1 MDIMDELAGLNVYK
15 KNKFIQIENS
25 FVNNCQ
31 YSIYEKMVYIS
42 LCTYAMDKNNC
53 YPSQS
58 TIAKNLNVSRTMVIK
73 AMQGL
78 EEKNGLL
85 IINRKA
91 ESNRKISNLYIL
103 SEIDPSSGMFM
114 PESLRKFKQYKNIIA
129 VIKGK

>member
-1 MDIMDELAGLNVYK
+1 MNIMDELAGLNVYK
-15 KNKFIQIENS
+15 KNRFIQIENS
-25 FVNNCQ
+25 FINNSQ

-78 EEKNGLL
+78 EEKGGLL

-103 SEIDPSSGMFM
+103 AEIDACTGIFISG
-114 PESLRKFKQYKNIIA
+114 SLEEFKQYKNKIV

>member
-15 KNKFIQIENS
+15 KNRFIQIENS
-25 FVNNCQ
+25 FINNCQ
-31 YSIYEKMVYIS
+31 YSIYEKMIYIS

-78 EEKNGLL
+78 EEKGGLL

-103 SEIDPSSGMFM
+103 AEIDACTGIFMSG
-114 PESLRKFKQYKNIIA
+114 SLEEFKQYKNKIV

>member
-1 MDIMDELAGLNVYK
+1 MATMDELAGLNVYK
-15 KNKFIQIENS
+15 KNRFIQIENS
-25 FVNNCQ
+25 FINNSQ

-58 TIAKNLNVSRTMVIK
+58 KIAKNLNISRTMVIK

-103 SEIDPSSGMFM
+103 AEIDACTGIFIS
-114 PESLRKFKQYKNIIA
+114 ESLEEFKQYKNKIV

>member
-1 MDIMDELAGLNVYK
+1 MNIMDELAGLNVYK
-15 KNKFIQIENS
+15 KNRFIQIENS
-25 FVNNCQ
+25 FINNSQ

-78 EEKNGLL
+78 EEKGGLL

-103 SEIDPSSGMFM
+103 AEIDACTGIFISG
-114 PESLRKFKQYKNIIA
+114 SLKEFKPYKDKKV

>member
-1 MDIMDELAGLNVYK
+1 MDELAGLNVYK
-15 KNKFIQIENS
+15 KNRFIQIENF
-25 FVNNCQ
+25 FVNNCK
-31 YSIYEKMVYIS
+31 YSIYEKMVYMS

-53 YPSQS
+53 YPSQT
-58 TIAKNLNVSRTMVIK
+58 TIAKNLSISRTMVIK

-85 IINRKA
+85 IINRKT

-103 SEIDPSSGMFM
+103 AEIDACTGIFISG
-114 PESLRKFKQYKNIIA
+114 SLEEFKQYKNKIV

>member
-15 KNKFIQIENS
+15 KNRFIQIENS
-25 FVNNCQ
+25 FINNSQ

-42 LCTYAMDKNNC
+42 LCTYTMDKNNC
-53 YPSQS
+53 YPSQT
-58 TIAKNLNVSRTMVIK
+58 TIAKNLNISRTMVIK

-78 EEKNGLL
+78 EQKDGLL

-103 SEIDPSSGMFM
+103 AEIDACTGIFISG
-114 PESLRKFKQYKNIIA
+114 SLEEFKQYKNKIVI
-129 VIKGK
+129 IKGK

>member
-1 MDIMDELAGLNVYK
+1 MDIMDELAALNVYK
-15 KNKFIQIENS
+15 KNRFIQIENS
-25 FVNNCQ
+25 FINNSQ
-31 YSIYEKMVYIS
+31 YNIYEKMVYIS

-78 EEKNGLL
+78 EEKGGLL

-103 SEIDPSSGMFM
+103 AEVDACTGIFI
-114 PESLRKFKQYKNIIA
+114 PESLKEFKQYKNKIV

>member
-15 KNKFIQIENS
+15 KNRFIQIENS
-25 FVNNCQ
+25 FINNCQ
-31 YSIYEKMVYIS
+31 YSIYEKMVYMS

-103 SEIDPSSGMFM
+103 SEIDADSGMFI
-114 PESLRKFKQYKNIIA
+114 PESLKEFKPYKDKIV

>member
-1 MDIMDELAGLNVYK
+1 MDIMNELAGFNVYK
-15 KNKFIQIENS
+15 KNRFIQIENS
-25 FVNNCQ
+25 FINNPQ
-31 YSIYEKMVYIS
+31 YSIYEKMVYMS

-58 TIAKNLNVSRTMVIK
+58 TIAANLSISRTMVIK

-103 SEIDPSSGMFM
+103 AEIDTCTEIIISG
-114 PESLRKFKQYKNIIA
+114 SLEEFKQYKNKTV

>member
-1 MDIMDELAGLNVYK
+1 MDIMDELATLNVYK
-15 KNKFIQIENS
+15 KNRFIQIENS
-25 FVNNCQ
+25 FINNSQ
-31 YSIYEKMVYIS
+31 YSIYEKMVYMS

-53 YPSQS
+53 YPSQT

-78 EEKNGLL
+78 EEKGGLL

-103 SEIDPSSGMFM
+103 SEIDLGSGMFIA
-114 PESLRKFKQYKNIIA
+114 ESLKEFKQYKNKIV

>member
-1 MDIMDELAGLNVYK
+1 MDIMDELAALNVYK

-25 FVNNCQ
+25 FVNNRQ

-53 YPSQS
+53 YPSQT
-58 TIAKNLNVSRTMVIK
+58 TIAKNLSISRTMVIK

-91 ESNRKISNLYIL
+91 ESNRKVSNLYIL
-103 SEIDPSSGMFM
+103 ADIDNNTGEFIKDSIKEF
-114 PESLRKFKQYKNIIA
+114 EQYKGKEV

>member
-1 MDIMDELAGLNVYK
+1 MDIMNELAGLNVYK
-15 KNKFIQIENS
+15 KNRFIQIENS
-25 FVNNCQ
+25 FINNSQ
-31 YSIYEKMVYIS
+31 YSVYEKMVYMS
-42 LCTYAMDKNNC
+42 LCTYAMNKNNC

-58 TIAKNLNVSRTMVIK
+58 KIAKNLNISRTMAIK

-103 SEIDPSSGMFM
+103 SEIDPCSGMFIE
-114 PESLRKFKQYKNIIA
+114 ESLKEFMQYKNKI
-129 VIKGK
+129 VTIKGK

>member
-15 KNKFIQIENS
+15 KNRFIQIENS
-25 FVNNCQ
+25 FINNSQ

-78 EEKNGLL
+78 EEKGGLL

-103 SEIDPSSGMFM
+103 AEIDACTGIFMSG
-114 PESLRKFKQYKNIIA
+114 SLEEFKQYKNKIV

>member
-1 MDIMDELAGLNVYK
+1 MNIMDELAGLNVYK
-15 KNKFIQIENS
+15 KNRFIQIENS
-25 FVNNCQ
+25 FINNSQ

-78 EEKNGLL
+78 EEKGGLL

-103 SEIDPSSGMFM
+103 AEIDACTGIFMSG
-114 PESLRKFKQYKNIIA
+114 SLEEFKQYKNKIVI
-129 VIKGK
+129 IKGK

>member
-1 MDIMDELAGLNVYK
+1 MNIMDELAGLNVYK
-15 KNKFIQIENS
+15 KNRFIQIENS
-25 FVNNCQ
+25 FVNNRQ

-53 YPSQS
+53 YPSQT
-58 TIAKNLNVSRTMVIK
+58 TIAKNLSISRTMVIK
-73 AMQGL
+73 AMQGF

-85 IINRKA
+85 IINRKT

-103 SEIDPSSGMFM
+103 AEVDACTGIFI
-114 PESLRKFKQYKNIIA
+114 PESLREFKQYKNKTV

>member
-1 MDIMDELAGLNVYK
+1 MDIMNELAGFNVYK
-15 KNKFIQIENS
+15 KNRFIQIENS
-25 FVNNCQ
+25 FINNSQ

-78 EEKNGLL
+78 EEKGGLL

-103 SEIDPSSGMFM
+103 AEIDACTGIFISG
-114 PESLRKFKQYKNIIA
+114 SLEEFKQYKNKIV

>member
-1 MDIMDELAGLNVYK
+1 
-15 KNKFIQIENS
+15 
-25 FVNNCQ
+25 
-31 YSIYEKMVYIS
+31 MVYMS

-53 YPSQS
+53 YPSQ
-58 TIAKNLNVSRTMVIK
+58 TIIAKNLNISRTMVIK

-103 SEIDPSSGMFM
+103 SEIDCNSGMFI
-114 PESLRKFKQYKNIIA
+114 PESLKEFKQYKNKIV

>member
-1 MDIMDELAGLNVYK
+1 MDIMDELAALNVYK
-15 KNKFIQIENS
+15 KNRFIQIENS
-25 FVNNCQ
+25 FINNPR
-31 YSIYEKMVYIS
+31 YNIYEKMVYMS

-78 EEKNGLL
+78 EEKGGLL

-103 SEIDPSSGMFM
+103 AEIDACTGIFISG
-114 PESLRKFKQYKNIIA
+114 SLEEFKQYKNKIV

>member
-25 FVNNCQ
+25 FINNSQ
-31 YSIYEKMVYIS
+31 YSIYEKIVYMS

-53 YPSQS
+53 YPSQT
-58 TIAKNLNVSRTMVIK
+58 TIAKNLSISRTMVIK

-78 EEKNGLL
+78 EEKGGLL
-85 IINRKA
+85 IINRKT

-103 SEIDPSSGMFM
+103 AEIDACTGIFMSG
-114 PESLRKFKQYKNIIA
+114 SLEEFKQYKNKIVI
-129 VIKGK
+129 IKGK

>member
-15 KNKFIQIENS
+15 KNRFIQIENS
-25 FVNNCQ
+25 FINNSQ
-31 YSIYEKMVYIS
+31 YSIYEKMVYMS

-53 YPSQS
+53 YPSQT
-58 TIAKNLNVSRTMVIK
+58 TIAKNLSISRTMVIK

-85 IINRKA
+85 IINRKT

-103 SEIDPSSGMFM
+103 AEIDTCTGIFISG
-114 PESLRKFKQYKNIIA
+114 SLEEFKQYKNKIV

>member
-1 MDIMDELAGLNVYK
+1 MDIMDELAALNVYK
-15 KNKFIQIENS
+15 KNRFIQIENS
-25 FVNNCQ
+25 FINNSQ
-31 YSIYEKMVYIS
+31 YGIYEKMVYMS

-53 YPSQS
+53 YPSQT
-58 TIAKNLNVSRTMVIK
+58 TIAKNLSISRTMVIK

-85 IINRKA
+85 IINRKT

-103 SEIDPSSGMFM
+103 AEVDACTGIFI
-114 PESLRKFKQYKNIIA
+114 PESLKEFKQYKNKIV

>member
-15 KNKFIQIENS
+15 KNRFIQIENS
-25 FVNNCQ
+25 FINNCK
-31 YSIYEKMVYIS
+31 YSIYEKMVYMS

-58 TIAKNLNVSRTMVIK
+58 TIAKNLSISRTMVIK

-85 IINRKA
+85 IINRKT

-103 SEIDPSSGMFM
+103 AEIDACTGNFIS
-114 PESLRKFKQYKNIIA
+114 ESLEDFKPYKNNIV

>member
-1 MDIMDELAGLNVYK
+1 MDIMDELAALNVYK
-15 KNKFIQIENS
+15 KNRFIQIENS
-25 FVNNCQ
+25 FINNSK

-53 YPSQS
+53 YPSQT
-58 TIAKNLNVSRTMVIK
+58 TIAKNLNISRTMVIK

-85 IINRKA
+85 IINRKT

-103 SEIDPSSGMFM
+103 AEVDACTGIFI
-114 PESLRKFKQYKNIIA
+114 PESLGEFKQYKNKIV

>member
-1 MDIMDELAGLNVYK
+1 MDIMDELATLNVYK
-15 KNKFIQIENS
+15 KNRFIQIENS
-25 FVNNCQ
+25 FINNSQ
-31 YSIYEKMVYIS
+31 YNIYEKMIYMS

-58 TIAKNLNVSRTMVIK
+58 KIAKNLNISRTMVIK

-85 IINRKA
+85 IINRKT

-103 SEIDPSSGMFM
+103 AEIDACTGIFMSG
-114 PESLRKFKQYKNIIA
+114 SLEEFKQYKNKIV

>member
-15 KNKFIQIENS
+15 KNRFIQIENS
-25 FVNNCQ
+25 FINNSK

-78 EEKNGLL
+78 EEKGGLL

-103 SEIDPSSGMFM
+103 AEVDACTGIFI
-114 PESLRKFKQYKNIIA
+114 PESLREFKQYKNKIV

>member
-15 KNKFIQIENS
+15 KNRFIQIENS
-25 FVNNCQ
+25 FINNSQ
-31 YSIYEKMVYIS
+31 YNVYEKMVYMS

-53 YPSQS
+53 YPSQT
-58 TIAKNLNVSRTMVIK
+58 TIAKNLSISRTMVIK

-85 IINRKA
+85 IINRKT

-103 SEIDPSSGMFM
+103 AEIDACTGIFISG
-114 PESLRKFKQYKNIIA
+114 SLEEFKQYKNKIVI
-129 VIKGK
+129 IKGK

>member
-1 MDIMDELAGLNVYK
+1 MDIMDELAALNVYK
-15 KNKFIQIENS
+15 KNRFIQIENS
-25 FVNNCQ
+25 FINNSQ
-31 YSIYEKMVYIS
+31 YSIYEKMVYMS

-53 YPSQS
+53 YPSQT
-58 TIAKNLNVSRTMVIK
+58 TIAKNLSISRTMVIK

-85 IINRKA
+85 IINRKT

-103 SEIDPSSGMFM
+103 AEIDTCTGIFMSG
-114 PESLRKFKQYKNIIA
+114 SLEEFKQYKNKTV

>member
-15 KNKFIQIENS
+15 KNRFIQIENS
-25 FVNNCQ
+25 FINNSQ
-31 YSIYEKMVYIS
+31 YSIYEKMIYIS

-78 EEKNGLL
+78 EEKGGLL

-103 SEIDPSSGMFM
+103 AEIDACTGIFISG
-114 PESLRKFKQYKNIIA
+114 SLEEFKQYKNKIV